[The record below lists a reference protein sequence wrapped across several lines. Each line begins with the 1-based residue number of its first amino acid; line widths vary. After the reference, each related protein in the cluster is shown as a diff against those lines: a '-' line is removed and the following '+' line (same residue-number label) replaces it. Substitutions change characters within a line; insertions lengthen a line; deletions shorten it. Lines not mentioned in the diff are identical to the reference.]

1 MLEGGGKVTLFG
13 DLGLFTPTVLRMP
26 DNRLSFNGV
35 LGVASVSLGFASAAG
50 FDFGVTRALVGS
62 FSCLASSASF
72 LVTTAF
78 AAVVPVSAFLL
89 VAILQFRTWHNDHK
103 EGEGNVQQFEEARN
117 LPCCC
122 CQLHFTVCAT
132 MSFKRYSN
140 RVNPLGW

>member
-13 DLGLFTPTVLRMP
+13 DLGLFTPTVFRMP

-35 LGVASVSLGFASAAG
+35 LGVAGVSLAFSVTFASAVV
-50 FDFGVTRALVGS
+50 FDFGVTRALFGS

-78 AAVVPVSAFLL
+78 AAVSAFLL
-89 VAILQFRTWHNDHK
+89 VAMLQFRTRHNYHK
-103 EGEGNVQQFEEARN
+103 EKIVEQFEDARN
-117 LPCCC
+117 FPSC

-132 MSFKRYSN
+132 LSLQRY
-140 RVNPLGW
+140 LI